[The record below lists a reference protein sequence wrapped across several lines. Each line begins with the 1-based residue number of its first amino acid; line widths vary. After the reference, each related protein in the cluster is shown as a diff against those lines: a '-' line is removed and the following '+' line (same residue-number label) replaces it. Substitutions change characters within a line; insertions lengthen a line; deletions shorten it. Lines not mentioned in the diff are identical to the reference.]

1 MKMSIIIVIARAE
14 LNSWLTRE
22 EKYKWLSPEI
32 SNEILLT
39 YSHAVLRMLAEKVK
53 LAEYYGIIKDKTSD
67 ISNKE
72 QISICFRIANQDFS
86 IQEIFFGFY
95 EMSTTTSEEL
105 FAVLKDVLLRMQFD
119 ISKCRGQCY
128 DGASNVSGHVN
139 GLRKKLI

>member
-1 MKMSIIIVIARAE
+1 MVVARKT
-14 LNSWLTRE
+14 NQ
-22 EKYKWLSPEI
+22 
-32 SNEILLT
+32 ILLT
-39 YSHAVLRMLAEKVK
+39 YSQAVLRKLSEKVK
-53 LAEYYGIIKDKTSD
+53 LAEYYGIIMNETSD

-72 QISICFRIANQDFS
+72 QISVCFRIVNKDFS

-95 EMSTTTSEEL
+95 ETSTTTSEKL
-105 FAVLKDVLLRMQFD
+105 FAVLKGVLLRMQFD